1 MDTPVVE
8 ARPAAGTRVARRDP
22 GQSGQHPADH
32 RRSALSRRRR
42 TDKRRRRTAIVG
54 LLAPFA
60 VTFALSFLAPLGYA
74 VYESFFRLKRSGLGL
89 TPPTRVFAGFAN
101 YTQALRDRGFT
112 GGVGRVLLFGAVQVP
127 VMLGVALALALVVD
141 AKKDRLARWFRLA
154 AFLPYAVPGVIGA
167 IMWAFLYLKGSSP
180 FVQAFS
186 TFGID
191 VDFLSRHLVLASIA
205 NIVTWTWTGY
215 NMIIIYSAL
224 QAVPVELYQAAD
236 VDGCGPWRTAW
247 HIKIPL
253 VAPALVLTGVFSII
267 GTVQLYNEPTVLRAL
282 TASTINATYTPN
294 MAVQNV
300 AFTFDD
306 YNLSA
311 AMAVLLA
318 LGTFALSFGF
328 LHLTRRFTE
337 RSAA

>member
-1 MDTPVVE
+1 MD
-8 ARPAAGTRVARRDP
+8 TRVAEAP
-22 GQSGQHPADH
+22 PTTAH
-32 RRSALSRRRR
+32 RRSAPSRQRGRRRIAQRSRRI
-42 TDKRRRRTAIVG
+42 AVCG

-60 VTFALSFLAPLGYA
+60 VTFVLSFLAPLGYA
-74 VYESFFRLKRSGLGL
+74 VYESFFKQKRSGLGL
-89 TPPTRVFAGFAN
+89 TPPTRAFAGFAN
-101 YTQALRDRGFT
+101 YTQALHDHDFT
-112 GGVGRVLLFGAVQVP
+112 AGVWRVLLFGAVQVP
-127 VMLGVALALALVVD
+127 VMLGIALLLALVVD

-154 AFLPYAVPGVIGA
+154 SFLPYAVPGVIGA

-186 TFGID
+186 TFGLDI
-191 VDFLSRHLVLASIA
+191 DFLSRHLVLASIA

-215 NMIIIYSAL
+215 NMIVIYSAL
-224 QAVPVELYQAAD
+224 QAVPTELYQAAE
-236 VDGCGPWRTAW
+236 VDGCGPWRIAW

-282 TASTINATYTPN
+282 TSAINATYTPN

-300 AFTFDD
+300 AFTFND

-318 LGTFALSFGF
+318 LGTFVLSFGF

-337 RSAA
+337 RSAS